1 MNKEEKDRSERNGA
15 GNADQRGRPLK
26 PEEKHPDPGINQGTP
41 QGQDTGTQL
50 LGKSQETGSGNE
62 ATGSPL
68 NKGSQYGTEGNA
80 VRSGTG
86 LNTKR
91 KTKTNRL

>member
-1 MNKEEKDRSERNGA
+1 MKASDKNSA
-15 GNADQRGRPLK
+15 GNADQRGRPERPK
-26 PEEKHPDPGINQGTP
+26 EQHPPKGHTQGTP
-41 QGQDTGTQL
+41 KGQDTGTQL

-80 VRSGTG
+80 VKSGTG
-86 LNTKR
+86 VYPAKPKKL
-91 KTKTNRL
+91 